1 MMVYHII
8 DNIMNMNTNVERMTG
23 NVKWFNNKAG
33 FGFIT
38 GCDGVY
44 KGKDIFVHYSS
55 ILVENPQYKY
65 LVQGEY
71 VDFDLVRL
79 DSDKHE
85 FHAVNV
91 TGVKGG
97 HILCET
103 RVSLSDTRKSYQ
115 TNKPSESHLG
125 YSETPRRT
133 VSNRGHSN
141 VGHENTDQERF
152 ERVVKKRERR
162 NPPL

>member
-1 MMVYHII
+1 MTTT
-8 DNIMNMNTNVERMTG
+8 TNDERMTG

-91 TGVKGG
+91 SGVKGG
-97 HILCET
+97 PILCET
-103 RVSLSDTRKSYQ
+103 RVSFSDTRKSYQ
-115 TNKPSESHLG
+115 TSKQPDSQPSHYTER
-125 YSETPRRT
+125 PRRT
-133 VSNRGHSN
+133 YSNREHEPTR
-141 VGHENTDQERF
+141 ENTNRGRF
-152 ERVVKKRERR
+152 ERGGEFEKVVKKRERR
-162 NPPL
+162 NPPT

>member
-1 MMVYHII
+1 MSPITKL
-8 DNIMNMNTNVERMTG
+8 NAERMTG

-38 GCDGVY
+38 GCDGDY
-44 KGKDIFVHYSS
+44 KGKDIFVHYSA

-91 TGVKGG
+91 SGVKGG
-97 HILCET
+97 PILCET
-103 RVSLSDTRKSYQ
+103 RVIVTDTRKSYQ
-115 TNKPSESHLG
+115 TTTQSE
-125 YSETPRRT
+125 YRERPNNPRTYR
-133 VSNRGHSN
+133 SQDGERL
-141 VGHENTDQERF
+141 EKTDNF

-162 NPPL
+162 HPTNQSS

>member
-1 MMVYHII
+1 MTSS
-8 DNIMNMNTNVERMTG
+8 DNLHSERMTG

-38 GCDGVY
+38 GCDGEY

-55 ILVENPQYKY
+55 ILVENSQYKY

-91 TGVKGG
+91 SGVKGG
-97 HILCET
+97 PILCET
-103 RVSLSDTRKSYQ
+103 RVNLTDTRKSYQ
-115 TNKPSESHLG
+115 TTKETEPVTNSG
-125 YSETPRRT
+125 YRERPPRPRT
-133 VSNRGHSN
+133 YREPEPVRS
-141 VGHENTDQERF
+141 ENTDGF
-152 ERVVKKRERR
+152 ERVVKKREKRY
-162 NPPL
+162 NGKQE